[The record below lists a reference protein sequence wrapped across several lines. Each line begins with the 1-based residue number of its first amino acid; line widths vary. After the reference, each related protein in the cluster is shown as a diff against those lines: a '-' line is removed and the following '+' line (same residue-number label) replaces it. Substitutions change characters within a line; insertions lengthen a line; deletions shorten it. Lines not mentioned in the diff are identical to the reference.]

1 MMKSIFKFLNPTG
14 EKFDLPTILL
24 YAIAIIVLLIFF
36 HFTDKLYSLD
46 RFFSTLYEIG

>member
-1 MMKSIFKFLNPTG
+1 MLKRFVKFLNPTG
-14 EKFDLPTILL
+14 EKFDFPTILL

-46 RFFSTLYEIG
+46 RFLNMFGL

>member
-1 MMKSIFKFLNPTG
+1 MLKRFVKFLNPTG
-14 EKFDLPTILL
+14 EKFDLFTIFL

-46 RFFSTLYEIG
+46 RFFSALYEIG